1 MSDLIGTL
9 TGFWRERLER
19 QRNRPFLKAVM
30 AASALVAVADG
41 EVTLGQRLRMDRI
54 LETLTRLQVFDPH
67 EGVDLFN
74 HYVEAILAAPRE
86 GRLEAVSA
94 IQAAADDDETRQLL
108 IRVCIA
114 ISEAGGSMG
123 LVEEIEIT
131 SLCGLLQ
138 VDPGSCGLDTD
149 LVAKDILGPG

>member
-1 MSDLIGTL
+1 MTDFIGSL

-30 AASALVAVADG
+30 AACALVAVADG
-41 EVTLGQRLRMDRI
+41 EVSLGQRLRMDRI
-54 LETLTRLQVFDPH
+54 LETLTRLKVFDPH

-74 HYVEAILAAPRE
+74 YYVDAILTSPKE
-86 GRLEAVSA
+86 GHLETVRV
-94 IQAAADDDETRQLL
+94 IQAAAGDDETRQLL

-123 LVEEIEIT
+123 LVEEIEII
-131 SLCGLLQ
+131 SLCGLLD
-138 VDPGSCGLDTD
+138 VDPESCGLDPN
-149 LVAKDILGPG
+149 LVPRDILGAG